1 MTLIQTALLTAPADL
16 KAFPADEA
24 LEGGGVLLLL
34 SLGYDPGD
42 FTEVLHSAPEK
53 AAILLADCYG
63 VLGTEAAG
71 GRNREFM
78 EKGRGQEYGGVGGR
92 GGRGV
97 VAVAIAGAR
106 VDGGAGT
113 HLVIAAHGRPR
124 PKAATCFGG
133 VAKATWRWER
143 QEGRFVEIPGFS
155 VAFPGDW
162 RIGLEVC
169 DDGFEAALR
178 RLQASCPEGY
188 DPVAVALF
196 PCYMRGINRYG
207 RDDVEPETVTRVL
220 PGVPIFGMF
229 CHGELGPARGAGGF
243 VPERE
248 DCSQHSL
255 VTVTAL
261 LCRPAP

>member
-1 MTLIQTALLTAPADL
+1 MNLIQTALLTAPADL
-16 KAFPADEA
+16 KAFPTDET
-24 LEGGGVLLLL
+24 LKDGGVLLLL
-34 SLGYDPGD
+34 SLGYSSDE
-42 FTEVLHSAPEK
+42 FAETARSAPEG
-53 AAILLADCYG
+53 ATILLADCYG

-78 EKGRGQEYGGVGGR
+78 EEGRGREYGGVGGR

-106 VDGGAGT
+106 VDGGAGA

-124 PKAATCFGG
+124 PEAATCFGG
-133 VAKATWRWER
+133 VAKATWRWDR
-143 QEGRFVEIPGFS
+143 QEARFVELPGFS
-155 VAFPGDW
+155 VAFPDDW

-169 DDGFEAALR
+169 DDEFETALR

-188 DPVAVALF
+188 APAAVALF

-207 RDDVEPETVTRVL
+207 RDDVEPETVARVL

-229 CHGELGPARGAGGF
+229 CHGELGPAPGAGGC
-243 VPERE
+243 R
-248 DCSQHSL
+248 QHSM
-255 VTVTAL
+255 VTVAAL